1 MICNYLMQGFMDP
14 TPTIFDNLYYKQLLG
29 GGGSFQ
35 TDKGLLQS
43 QDTAALVQRYAGN
56 QTAFFEDFST
66 AYQKMSLHGV
76 TT

>member
-1 MICNYLMQGFMDP
+1 MQGFMDP
-14 TPTIFDNLYYKQLLG
+14 SPTTFDNLYFKQLLG

-43 QDTAALVQRYAGN
+43 QDTAVLVQRYARN
-56 QTAFFEDFST
+56 QTAFFEDFSS

-76 TT
+76 AT